1 MSRRIHV
8 DYLARVEGE
17 GGLDVFVED
26 GEIKDLRLNIFEP
39 PRFFE
44 GWLRG
49 RSYMEIPDLTAR
61 ICGICPVAYQVSGSN
76 AVENAFGV
84 KITKEIRA
92 LRRLLYLGE
101 YIESHSL
108 HIYLLALPDFL
119 GYESAISMAK
129 DHPDVVRRA
138 LRMKRLGNDL
148 MTAIGGREVHPVSMR
163 PGGFYRAVARE
174 ELEPFLPRLR
184 EGLEDAI
191 WTVKFVSKLDIPDF
205 TRDIEFVALRHEE
218 EYGIVDG
225 RIVSNKGIDISPDK
239 YDETF
244 EEIQVPYST
253 SFHSVVRGRREYFVG
268 PLARVNL
275 NMDKLSKEAQ
285 MAMKECGIPFPN
297 SNPFTSIVARAIE
310 LVLAMEESIQ
320 IIESYEKPD
329 PPYVEVQPKES
340 IGYGVSEA
348 PRGILYHSYR
358 FDEEGKILYAKIVS
372 PTAQNQRQIEAD
384 LREWIPKVIDL
395 PIEEATLKCE
405 MVIRNYDPCISC
417 SCHFLKLRVHRKSS
431 DNP

>member
-17 GGLDVFVED
+17 GGLDVFIED
-26 GEIKDLRLNIFEP
+26 GKIKDLRLNIFEP

-76 AVENAFGV
+76 AVENAFGAE
-84 KITKEIRA
+84 ITKEIRA
-92 LRRLLYLGE
+92 LRRLLYLAE
-101 YIESHSL
+101 HIESHSL
-108 HIYLLALPDFL
+108 HVYLLAAPDFL

-129 DHPDVVRRA
+129 DHPDVVKRG

-148 MTAIGGREVHPVSMR
+148 MVAIGGREVHPVSPR
-163 PGGFYRAVARE
+163 PGGFYRAPEKE
-174 ELEPFLPRLR
+174 ELEPFLPRLS

-191 WTVKFVSKLDIPDF
+191 WTVKFVSKFDIPDL

-225 RIVSNKGIDISPDK
+225 RIVSNKGIDITPEE

-244 EEIQVPYST
+244 EEIQVPHST
-253 SFHSVVRGRREYFVG
+253 SFHSIVRGRGEYFVG

-275 NMDKLSKEAQ
+275 NMDKLSKEAK
-285 MAMKECGIPFPN
+285 MAMRECGIPFPN

-310 LVLAMEESIQ
+310 LVQAMEESIQ
-320 IIESYEKPD
+320 IISSYEKPD
-329 PPYVEVQPKES
+329 PPYVELRPRES
-340 IGYGVSEA
+340 VGYGVSEA
-348 PRGILYHSYR
+348 PRGILYHSYK
-358 FDEEGKILYAKIVS
+358 FDEEGRILYAKIVS

-384 LREWIPKVIDL
+384 LREWVPRVIDL
-395 PIEEATLKCE
+395 PMEEATLKCE
-405 MVIRNYDPCISC
+405 MAIRNYDPCISC
-417 SCHFLKLRVHRKSS
+417 SAHFLKLRIHK
-431 DNP
+431 